1 MKKNI
6 KKRKKGFTL
15 IELIIVIAI
24 IAILAAIAIPK
35 FATIRKNA
43 NITTDIA
50 NAKNIHSIV
59 AQGIADEKIELPDDE
74 TGYALN
80 EVGKQA
86 TKYDVTANL
95 EAGGKTSKI
104 KNVDFKVY
112 LDNSGNITIYAGDKP
127 ANGNDNE
134 VYPKQG
140 KDFEKK

>member
-1 MKKNI
+1 MKNNI

-59 AQGIADEKIELPDDE
+59 AQGIADEKVTLPAAE
-74 TGYALN
+74 TPYGLSSVGGYN
-80 EVGKQA
+80 
-86 TKYDVTANL
+86 VTSSL
-95 EAGGKTSKI
+95 DAGGTKSKI
-104 KNVDFKVY
+104 ENADFKVY

-140 KDFEKK
+140 KDFDKK